1 MSHSL
6 RLLIGAALAAMV
18 AVGCQTTPR
27 LPGRDVDVLT
37 PGSVLAE
44 RNPVDIVV
52 APVVTTEAARTAPTA
67 LLRRATRRALVRR
80 RYSPL
85 ADDLVMEAI
94 PRTIEA
100 SADLSGGSFTVE
112 AGYVPGRLGE
122 DAIFELNVY
131 RWDASAWRVRN
142 RVAVGIEGRMIDPN
156 DPMGT
161 PLWDGRLERT
171 IDVSTQ
177 LTPAMVGDRALGV
190 LCDEV
195 MQELLAR
202 MPARS
207 PEASLGL
214 EGGAP
219 RGVLGEDGQ

>member
-1 MSHSL
+1 MSQSL
-6 RLLIGAALAAMV
+6 RLLIGAALV
-18 AVGCQTTPR
+18 AVVAAGCQTTPR

-37 PGSVLAE
+37 PGSALAE
-44 RNPVDIVV
+44 RNPVDIAV
-52 APVVTTEAARTAPTA
+52 APVVTTEDARTAPTT

-85 ADDLVMEAI
+85 SDDLVMEAI

-100 SADLSGGSFTVE
+100 SADLSGGSFTVD

-131 RWDASAWRVRN
+131 RWDDSAWRVRN
-142 RVAVGIEGRMIDPN
+142 RVMVGIEGRMIDPS

-161 PLWDGRLERT
+161 PLWDGRLERV
-171 IDVSTQ
+171 IDVSSQ
-177 LTPAMVGDRALGV
+177 LNPAMVGDRALGV

-195 MQELLAR
+195 MRELLAR

-219 RGVLGEDGQ
+219 RDVLEDEGQ